1 MRISDWSSDVCSSD
15 LKVGATVTLKSS
27 CPVNGLP
34 QTVELKKGD
43 FAAFVDGLT
52 VDRPG
57 DVDIEILDEADIL
70 LARANPL
77 RIVDQ
82 AERLHFWG
90 DLHGQSEETI
100 GTNSAHDY
108 FTFARDKAFLDAT
121 GHQGTDRSEEQPSEL
136 KPL

>member
-1 MRISDWSSDVCSSD
+1 MRIIDWHSDVCSSD
-15 LKVGATVTLKSS
+15 LV
-27 CPVNGLP
+27 
-34 QTVELKKGD
+34 
-43 FAAFVDGLT
+43 
-52 VDRPG
+52 
-57 DVDIEILDEADIL
+57 LDDAGTL

-121 GHQGTDRSEEQPSEL
+121 GHQGNEFQITKEFWSDLNALTVARSEERSVGKECVSTCRSRWSPFL
-136 KPL
+136 